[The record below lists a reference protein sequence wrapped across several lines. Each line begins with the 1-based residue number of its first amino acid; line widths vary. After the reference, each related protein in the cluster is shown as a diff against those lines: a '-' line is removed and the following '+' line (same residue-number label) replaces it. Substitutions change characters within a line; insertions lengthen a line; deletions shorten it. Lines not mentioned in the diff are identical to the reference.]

1 VDAEDMVRQKWRLL
15 KATMGERAR
24 RLWAGAEAGA
34 LGYGGVVVEVSG
46 ARISLSRGFDAEL
59 LTDIVRALGAVR

>member
-1 VDAEDMVRQKWRLL
+1 MDAEDLVRQKWRLL

-34 LGYGGVVVEVSG
+34 LGYGGVAAV
-46 ARISLSRGFDAEL
+46 ARGDFSNSWVDAV
-59 LTDIVRALGAVR
+59 LTDAGVHT

>member
-1 VDAEDMVRQKWRLL
+1 MVRQKWRLL